1 MANGRDPTSKT
12 MSIVLMFVFGCL
24 LFCAKLLLFLV
35 IWVFKCWTSTDPM
48 HVILLRQLIRN
59 SYLVSLDAVAREL
72 VLFVVEPFD
81 IMFGYL
87 KRQIWLLKRGHYL
100 KHFYSLHLYHHL
112 TISNVL
118 FVSATCCYFKSWLHA
133 LCVCVFSRSHSL
145 SSPLIYD
152 RRSNKIF
159 YGIYL
164 SEQIFRDQNDI

>member
-35 IWVFKCWTSTDPM
+35 IWVFKCWTSTDAM

-118 FVSATCCYFKSWLHA
+118 FVSATCCYFKSWLHV
-133 LCVCVFSRSHSL
+133 CFRFVCVRILSL
-145 SSPLIYD
+145 I
-152 RRSNKIF
+152 
-159 YGIYL
+159 L
-164 SEQIFRDQNDI
+164 SFIAINLRPTKQQNILWDLS